1 MAFISCHV
9 KVECSKIRLLC
20 IRLVMFPHTLSY
32 HHQALNWTLAATA
45 ICWIVMELYVVVLIS
60 QPGTADTY
68 WTNIGTTCPL
78 PCPSTLLT
86 LFIEWFS
93 TACQTDHYI
102 AVEGEFP
109 PVLLLISVV
118 DCRLIRRG
126 CPESEFDIGT
136 AVTLVLLLW
145 GFMWLVVVLS
155 DIDFLFTCNCYITTS
170 RIHFF

>member
-68 WTNIGTTCPL
+68 WTDIGTTCPW
-78 PCPSTLLT
+78 PYPSTLLT

-93 TACQTDHYI
+93 TACQTDHYF

-118 DCRLIRRG
+118 DCKANHERMSWIRVRHRH
-126 CPESEFDIGT
+126 CCN
-136 AVTLVLLLW
+136 
-145 GFMWLVVVLS
+145 
-155 DIDFLFTCNCYITTS
+155 TCVIIMGIYVACCS
-170 RIHFF
+170 S